1 MWNKLDTRKLL
12 QEAIIFFLLTI
23 LFSFMCRLWFIT
35 FFAVIG
41 LLTAGIWRLVLIFKK
56 APSVEPISKPTENP
70 ITETHDDWYSVI
82 LRKISELVQN
92 EYPNAKWVWQKPN
105 AMKRIQNGEELSII
119 LNSAGGYRRAMV
131 VMEDFKVVGLEY
143 CEQANETDSD
153 EVDEETD
160 TSDSTPHR
168 KEKKGE
174 NFDLLAYEWVQEN
187 IMSLNER
194 CNEAVGQGLQ
204 EIFLAAE
211 ELPVKESWRNI
222 CAELIREEI
231 KDVECM
237 PDGIKIKLNKRND

>member
-35 FFAVIG
+35 FLGVIG
-41 LLTAGIWRLVLIFKK
+41 LLTAGIWRLVLIFIK
-56 APSVEPISKPTENP
+56 APSVEPISNPTENP

-92 EYPNAKWVWQKPN
+92 EYPNAKWVWQQPN
-105 AMKRIQNGEELSII
+105 AMKRIQNGEDLSVI

-131 VMEDFKVVGLEY
+131 VIEDFTVVGLEY
-143 CEQANETDSD
+143 CEQANETVSD
-153 EVDEETD
+153 EVDEETG
-160 TSDSTPHR
+160 TSDSTPRR

-211 ELPVKESWRNI
+211 ELPIKESWRNI